1 MEVEREFEL
10 SITAAAAERK
20 EKKKILCEGCGVG
33 ERPSTRRAGERGL
46 RHRRGAYQWSTE
58 RLC

>member
-10 SITAAAAERK
+10 NITAAAAEGRRRK
-20 EKKKILCEGCGVG
+20 SSAKDVEGG
-33 ERPSTRRAGERGL
+33 PSTHRAGERGL